1 MYKAYTMQPKTNLA
15 IGINT
20 PRKDRTEL
28 KNHVGKP
35 FICQTSKAKSALHL
49 SLVLRIV
56 LEVVELNV
64 TSLKQICHLVTKGL
78 CDTKLMFCG
87 VQMEK
92 RKLVFRSAQIAQYNS
107 PSHSPGNY
115 SAPTLSCEIL
125 TGSSDRELPH
135 ASWVL

>member
-1 MYKAYTMQPKTNLA
+1 MQPKTNLA

-56 LEVVELNV
+56 LEVVDLNR

-92 RKLVFRSAQIAQYNS
+92 RKLVHRLPNLIFSRIV
-107 PSHSPGNY
+107 
-115 SAPTLSCEIL
+115 LEI
-125 TGSSDRELPH
+125 TAH
-135 ASWVL
+135 QQ

>member
-15 IGINT
+15 VGINT

-56 LEVVELNV
+56 LEVVDLNR

-87 VQMEK
+87 VQME
-92 RKLVFRSAQIAQYNS
+92 NT
-107 PSHSPGNY
+107 N
-115 SAPTLSCEIL
+115 
-125 TGSSDRELPH
+125 
-135 ASWVL
+135 